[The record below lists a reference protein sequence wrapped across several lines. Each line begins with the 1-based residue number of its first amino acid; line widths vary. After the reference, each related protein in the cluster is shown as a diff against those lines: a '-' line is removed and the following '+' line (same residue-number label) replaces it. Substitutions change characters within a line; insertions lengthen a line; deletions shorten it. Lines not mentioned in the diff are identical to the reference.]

1 MDKLILDN
9 KVTQVKKDCVRDI
22 NINTTDI
29 ATTMAVKIAPHR
41 TYKKSTFQ
49 GHHTITETQDD
60 IIPALHA
67 IYAVNSVARANH
79 IYAYRLEAG
88 SQLAALN
95 IRLILSCKYQHKTIL
110 PMLFSLNQI

>member
-1 MDKLILDN
+1 
-9 KVTQVKKDCVRDI
+9 
-22 NINTTDI
+22 
-29 ATTMAVKIAPHR
+29 MAVKTAPHR

-79 IYAYRLEAG
+79 NIYAYWLEAD

-95 IRLILSCKYQHKTIL
+95 IG
-110 PMLFSLNQI
+110 

>member
-1 MDKLILDN
+1 MDKLIVDS

-22 NINTTDI
+22 NINTPET
-29 ATTMAVKIAPHR
+29 ATTMAVKTAPHK
-41 TYKKSTFQ
+41 TYNKSTFQ

-79 IYAYRLEAG
+79 NIYADRLEAD

-95 IRLILSCKYQHKTIL
+95 IG
-110 PMLFSLNQI
+110 